1 MLSRPVEDFATPQSN
16 RSPVPPRALS
26 LYASS
31 RIRSASYA
39 SNASGERTS
48 LTRSA
53 FITLTPPRCTAV
65 TVSGVS
71 SPWSCAKSS
80 PTSRE
85 ILRISAGSSSTN
97 TPTLRM
103 SPGSAREIRRA
114 SSTPTQRGLSAKTK
128 PTASA
133 PASAATRASLALV
146 IPHILTRVI
155 TRSVPL
161 IVGGESQNLGEDRGA
176 PRRSVK
182 DVVMYRQSQR
192 KICPVDYYLRVERR
206 EKLRTARPCTETGG
220 RTIAGRRCFAA
231 RRYHRAGCGGAE
243 GERHGWMDPRLPYPI
258 PAPVELGLGLYS
270 HRAGPPRH
278 RAPPGLYPLSPRA
291 APP

>member
-1 MLSRPVEDFATPQSN
+1 MLSRPVEDFATSQSN
-16 RSPVPPRALS
+16 LWPVPPRTVS
-26 LYASS
+26 LCASS
-31 RIRSASYA
+31 RIRSAPYLSSA
-39 SNASGERTS
+39 SRETAS

-53 FITLTPPRCTAV
+53 FMTLTPPCRTAV
-65 TVSGVS
+65 TSSGAS
-71 SPWSCAKSS
+71 SPWSCARSS

-85 ILRISAGSSSTN
+85 ILKISAGSSSTN

-103 SPGSAREIRRA
+103 FSGSAMEMRRA
-114 SSTPTQRGLSAKTK
+114 SSTSTRRELSAKTN

-161 IVGGESQNLGEDRGA
+161 IVGGESQNLGEDRGV

-182 DVVMYRQSQR
+182 DLVMYRQSRR

-206 EKLRTARPCTETGG
+206 EKLLTARPCTETGG
-220 RTIAGRRCFAA
+220 RTIAGRRFFAA

-243 GERHGWMDPRLPYPI
+243 GERHGWMDPRLPHPI